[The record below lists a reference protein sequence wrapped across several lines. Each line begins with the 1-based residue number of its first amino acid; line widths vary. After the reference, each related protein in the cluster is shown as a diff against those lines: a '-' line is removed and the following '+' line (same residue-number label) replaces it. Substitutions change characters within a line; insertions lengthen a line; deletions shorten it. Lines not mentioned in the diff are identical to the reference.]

1 MANFIQNIFT
11 KNSKLTV
18 DQLIVKKTIVSF
30 FFFFVFGIAAFCAWK
45 WLRHQPATADGARK
59 PLRKVLNANETVFK
73 GLVSNNR
80 FTKEYP
86 KSAAAKKARVN
97 GDLGLKTPFDPA
109 AWKMY
114 VIRKNGDTLKITLD

>member
-30 FFFFVFGIAAFCAWK
+30 FFFFVLGAVAFWGWK
-45 WLRHQPATADGARK
+45 WLRHQPPTADGTRK

-80 FTKEYP
+80 FTK
-86 KSAAAKKARVN
+86 
-97 GDLGLKTPFDPA
+97 
-109 AWKMY
+109 
-114 VIRKNGDTLKITLD
+114 